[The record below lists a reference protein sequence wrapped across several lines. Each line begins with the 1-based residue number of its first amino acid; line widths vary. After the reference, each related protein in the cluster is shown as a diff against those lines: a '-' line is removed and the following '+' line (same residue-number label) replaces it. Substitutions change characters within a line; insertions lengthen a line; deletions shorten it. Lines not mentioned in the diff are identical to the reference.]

1 MYNVLSILFK
11 YIFIIIIYMF
21 IFSIIRLIYLD
32 IKSIR
37 GIKTDDNAYL
47 KLINRLDSLPFKMK
61 DHYSIGKSIT
71 LGRQG
76 DNDIIL
82 KDPFVSKHH
91 FQIVE
96 DEDEFFLE
104 DLNSANGSYLNGEK
118 VQDAI
123 KLKNGDKLTIG
134 NIEFLF
140 VNRE

>member
-1 MYNVLSILFK
+1 MFNVLSILFK

-32 IKSIR
+32 IKSIK

-61 DHYSIGKSIT
+61 DHYSIENNIT

-96 DEDEFFLE
+96 DEGEFFLE

-118 VQDAI
+118 VQDVI